1 MESPANE
8 RFAESSDVLS
18 SELWSDA
25 DKIATRVPRPGTPV
39 TLLTG
44 FLGAG
49 KTTVLN
55 YILRQN
61 HGLRVAVL
69 VNEFGEVDIDSQIVA
84 RGCAETDDTILLK
97 NGCICCTI
105 ANSFVE
111 SVTRALQQRESTP
124 LDYLVIET
132 SGVGDPEPIIANLEE
147 TELDEIVYLDQ
158 VLTVVDSL
166 NFFSAEMSTSTAQ
179 SQISCADVVLL
190 SKTDLV
196 PPDQVERI
204 CDELLR
210 GKPGTRIV
218 TSDRGKVPIYSLFDI
233 HSPAEYSEE
242 LEPVNARRD
251 RCGPDLKRHSH
262 VSKHLE
268 DDGFNSLSFTSTRP
282 LDMKR
287 FRIEFL
293 KQLPGNVYRAKGLLW
308 FHSYPMRFVF
318 QLAGKRF
325 NIEQDTWPRGEKKSN
340 QLVVI
345 GREIC
350 RDQLLRSL
358 ESCLASEEESVAGDF
373 QVLARPESPPSE
385 L

>member
-1 MESPANE
+1 MESRADE
-8 RFAESSDVLS
+8 RFAEGGDVVS

-25 DKIATRVPRPGTPV
+25 SKIATRVPRPGTPV

-55 YILRQN
+55 YLLRQD
-61 HGLRVAVL
+61 HGLRVAIL

-111 SVTRALQQRESTP
+111 SVKRALEQRENTP

-132 SGVGDPEPIIANLEE
+132 SGVADPEPIIANLEE
-147 TELDEIVYLDQ
+147 TELDEIIYLDQ
-158 VLTVVDSL
+158 VLTVVDCL
-166 NFFSAEMSTSTAQ
+166 NFSSAEMSTSTAQ
-179 SQISCADVVLL
+179 SQISCADVVLI

-204 CDELLR
+204 CHELLR

-233 HSPAEYSEE
+233 HSHAESREE
-242 LEPVNARRD
+242 LESLNASRD
-251 RCGPDLKRHSH
+251 RRRPDRKSH
-262 VSKHLE
+262 PNISKHLE
-268 DDGFNSLSFTSTRP
+268 DDGFNSLSFTATRP

-293 KQLPGNVYRAKGLLW
+293 KQLPGVSLCVHATTCAL
-308 FHSYPMRFVF
+308 
-318 QLAGKRF
+318 
-325 NIEQDTWPRGEKKSN
+325 D
-340 QLVVI
+340 
-345 GREIC
+345 
-350 RDQLLRSL
+350 RS
-358 ESCLASEEESVAGDF
+358 SKCF
-373 QVLARPESPPSE
+373 PIRPCQ
-385 L
+385 